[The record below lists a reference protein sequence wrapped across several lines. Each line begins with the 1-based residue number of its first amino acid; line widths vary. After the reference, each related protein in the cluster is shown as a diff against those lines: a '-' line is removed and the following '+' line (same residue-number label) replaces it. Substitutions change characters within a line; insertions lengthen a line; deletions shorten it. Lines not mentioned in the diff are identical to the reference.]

1 MPPGD
6 TPPSDHTG
14 FGPPFQPPPG
24 PPGAP
29 VRRRA
34 GLFLTLAAIVA
45 LGIIAVVLVVNSGG
59 ASQRKSPTESGAST
73 SRAPVPSLGLPTGLP
88 TALPSKLPSDLPP
101 DLPTRLPSGWP
112 SVLPSGFPSDLE
124 SLFAAPAAAPS
135 THTEVAAAP

>member
-1 MPPGD
+1 MPPGN

-45 LGIIAVVLVVNSGG
+45 LGIVAVVLVVDRGG
-59 ASQRKSPTESGAST
+59 AAQRKSPTESGAST
-73 SRAPVPSLGLPTGLP
+73 SRAPAPSLGIPTGLP
-88 TALPSKLPSDLPP
+88 TALPSKLPSDLPA
-101 DLPTRLPSGWP
+101 RLPSGWP

-124 SLFAAPAAAPS
+124 SLFAVPAVAPS
-135 THTEVAAAP
+135 THTEVAAVP